1 MAAVKFWRRPCA
13 DCAGKPFMF
22 MTGLPV
28 IYRLALRYVLP
39 MDILNCNNAIA
50 KISRRSLEILVAE
63 AKAGWTD
70 SIRTF
75 AGRFCLIV
83 WRSIVDFAGL
93 PLFRSNNLYYRSN
106 FFFYPRDSKNSI

>member
-1 MAAVKFWRRPCA
+1 
-13 DCAGKPFMF
+13 MF

-75 AGRFCLIV
+75 AGVVEWYTHRT
-83 WRSIVDFAGL
+83 
-93 PLFRSNNLYYRSN
+93 
-106 FFFYPRDSKNSI
+106 